1 MKPVQINANARTDIA
16 IENRKSITDCWIG
29 VYFRKCL
36 LTSATNAFN
45 ETFMEAGQKKHKMT
59 SETKIEIKE
68 DLKEVFDD
76 EDLDLTSIK
85 EIEISGDPKRDK
97 VRISSLL

>member
-1 MKPVQINANARTDIA
+1 M
-16 IENRKSITDCWIG
+16 
-29 VYFRKCL
+29 
-36 LTSATNAFN
+36 
-45 ETFMEAGQKKHKMT
+45 GQKKHKMT

-85 EIEISGDPKRDK
+85 EIELSGDPKRDK